1 MSDQYSYTPASPEA
15 VKIFPVAAVQRQ
27 RYPLHALLFLLTV
40 GTTLIAGAYLMMI
53 HESSAAVSVD
63 PFRFFLRVLDHPGL
77 LYKGIAYAG
86 TIMLVL
92 LAHEMGHFLACQY
105 YGINATLPF
114 FIPAPVGV
122 MTGTFGA
129 FIRIKSAFPNRKAL
143 FDVGLAGPIAGFV
156 MLLPFLYFGLKWSTQ
171 VPPGQI
177 TGETGYF
184 GEPLIFRMFASFI
197 LKDGYDTFLHPT
209 GFAVW
214 FACLAT
220 SLNLLPIAQLDG
232 GHVSYA
238 VFGKRAHVITW
249 IFFFGVIGLAIYGFT
264 QSKVAGFQWLFYAG
278 LLLIL
283 RQIAGFKHPPTL
295 DDSEPIG
302 LARIIWAVIALIV
315 FALTFV
321 PVTIFVK

>member
-1 MSDQYSYTPASPEA
+1 MSDQYSYSPTSSEA
-15 VKIFPVAAVQRQ
+15 VKIFPTAVAQRQ
-27 RYPLHALLFLLTV
+27 RYPLHALLFLLTI
-40 GTTLIAGAYLMMI
+40 GTTLVAGTYLMLL
-53 HESSAAVSVD
+53 HEAMGPTPVNAGD
-63 PFRFFLRVLDHPGL
+63 FFQQILQHPGL

-92 LAHEMGHFLACQY
+92 LAHEMGHYLACQY
-105 YGINATLPF
+105 YGIQATLPF

-122 MTGTFGA
+122 GTLGA
-129 FIRIKSAFPNRKAL
+129 FIRIKSPFPNRRAL

-156 MLLPFLYFGLKWSTQ
+156 FLIPFLYLGLQWSIQ
-171 VPPGQI
+171 VPANQVPSDA
-177 TGETGYF
+177 GYF
-184 GEPLIFRMFASFI
+184 GEPLIFRIFANYM
-197 LKDGYDTFLHPT
+197 LKDGYVTFLHPT

-238 VFGKRAHVITW
+238 VFGKRAYVITW
-249 IFFFGVIGLAIYGFT
+249 VFFFAVLGLAIYGFT
-264 QSKVAGFQWLFYAG
+264 QSWIAGLQWLFYAG

-283 RQIAGFKHPPTL
+283 RQIAGFRHPPTL
-295 DDSEPIG
+295 DDSQPIG
-302 LARIIWAVIALIV
+302 LARKIWAVIALIV

-321 PVTIFVK
+321 PVTIFLK

>member
-1 MSDQYSYTPASPEA
+1 MSDQYSYTTTSPEVA
-15 VKIFPVAAVQRQ
+15 KIFPAVAVQRQ
-27 RYPLHALLFLLTV
+27 RYSLNALLFLLTV
-40 GTTLIAGAYLMMI
+40 VTTLVAGTYLMMI
-53 HESSAAVSVD
+53 HEATGPASIH
-63 PFRFFLRVLDHPGL
+63 PFGFVLQILESPGL

-92 LAHEMGHFLACQY
+92 LAHEMGHYLACQY
-105 YGINATLPF
+105 YGVQATLPF

-129 FIRIKSAFPNRKAL
+129 FIRIKSPFPNRRAL

-156 MLLPFLYFGLKWSTQ
+156 FLLPFLYLGLRWSTQ
-171 VPPGQI
+171 VPVSEVS
-177 TGETGYF
+177 GEAGYF
-184 GEPLIFRMFASFI
+184 GEPLIFRLFAYFM
-197 LKDGYDTFLHPT
+197 LKDGYVTFLHPT

-238 VFGKRAHVITW
+238 VFGRRAHVITW
-249 IFFFGVIGLAIYGFT
+249 IFFFAIIGLGIYGFT
-264 QSKVAGFQWLFYAG
+264 QSWIAGFQWLFYAVV
-278 LLLIL
+278 LLIL

-302 LARIIWAVIALIV
+302 FARKIWAVIALIV

-321 PVTIFVK
+321 PVTIFLK